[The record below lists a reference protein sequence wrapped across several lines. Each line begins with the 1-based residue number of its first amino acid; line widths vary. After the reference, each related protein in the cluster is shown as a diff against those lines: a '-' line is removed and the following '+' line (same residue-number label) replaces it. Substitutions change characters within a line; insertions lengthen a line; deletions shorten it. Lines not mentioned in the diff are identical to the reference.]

1 MTWARRLYPALF
13 AIFPVL
19 GVAAR
24 NPGYYRVADATV
36 LSLIAIAGV
45 VVVWAI
51 VYGVLRLR
59 LRHDSAADGA
69 ALATALAVA
78 LFYAYPPLLRA
89 RDYVAR
95 NPRMGPA
102 IVIAVVVALAG
113 ALLAAHRLGLL
124 RRAPLPE
131 VGRFL
136 SLVATLLVVGSI
148 GQIVYYRIT
157 GALAIR
163 RSALVREL
171 ARPVPLRRV
180 ASLHG
185 AGATGAVGQPK
196 RDIYILVLDEY
207 PASDVLR
214 ERFGFDNRP
223 FEDSLRALGFRL
235 PRELRSNYAN
245 TLMSVSSF
253 LNFAHTQPLADVMSP
268 RSSDF
273 RPAAYLLEHNRA
285 ERFLKHQGYR
295 FVYFPSS
302 WYGPTQ
308 SNGDADEQF
317 DPDSDVDVGRA
328 LQRSELASYFA
339 AVTPV
344 RALLPHLATAQEV
357 HARDAASAFA
367 GIARVPREPQPTFTL
382 AHILMPHV
390 PYIEDARC
398 QPLPRGAPLPRHDDA
413 AGRAALA
420 AEMACL
426 NGQILATVHT
436 LIARSNPKPIIILQ
450 GDHGTQALGIFV
462 SSHTLPT
469 LAQARERFRPFG
481 AYYLPDGGAA
491 VIPDSLSLVNVLRYV
506 FGYYFGADLPPL
518 PNTMYYSHWHYPYRL
533 TEVAPDFH
541 VIRPGHGSAGQT
553 AAAEAAAQ

>member
-24 NPGYYRVADATV
+24 NPGYYRVADAVV

-45 VVVWAI
+45 VIVWAI
-51 VYGVLRLR
+51 VYGFLRVR
-59 LRHDSAADGA
+59 LRHEAAADGA
-69 ALATALAVA
+69 ALAAVVGVA
-78 LFYAYPPLLRA
+78 LFYAYPPLQRG
-89 RDYVAR
+89 RDYLVQ

-102 IVIAVVVALAG
+102 IVIASIVGLMG
-113 ALLAAHRLGLL
+113 ALLVAHRLGLL
-124 RRAPLPE
+124 RRAPPLRD

-136 SLVATLLVVGSI
+136 SLVATLLVVGSL
-148 GQIVYYRIT
+148 GQIVYYRVT

-185 AGATGAVGQPK
+185 TGAMGPIGQPK

-207 PASDVLR
+207 PAADVLR

-253 LNFAHTQPLADVMSP
+253 LNFAHTQPLAEVMNP
-268 RSSDF
+268 RSSNF
-273 RPAAYLLEHNRA
+273 GPAAYLMEHNRA

-295 FVYFPSS
+295 FVFFPSS

-308 SNGDADEQF
+308 SNDDADEQF
-317 DPDSDVDVGRA
+317 DPDSDLDIGRA

-367 GIARVPREPQPTFTL
+367 GIAQVPSEPQPTFTL

-398 QPLPRGAPLPRHDDA
+398 QPLPRGASLERHDDP

-420 AEMACL
+420 SEMACL

-462 SSHTLPT
+462 SSRTLPT
-469 LAQARERFRPFG
+469 VAQARERFRPFG

-491 VIPDSLSLVNVLRYV
+491 ALPDSLSLVNVLRYV
-506 FGYYFGADLPPL
+506 FGYYFNADLPPL
-518 PNTMYYSHWHYPYRL
+518 QNTMYYSHWHYPYGL
-533 TEVAPDFH
+533 TQVGANFH
-541 VIRPGHGSAGQT
+541 VIRPGDRDAGRAVAT
-553 AAAEAAAQ
+553 EAAR